1 MSKEL
6 IIDENNF
13 SDYFKDVSVNHKPN
27 KGEIIAC
34 YITRAKFGAGD
45 LKSDVISSMKE
56 NVFSTIKILQKI
68 AKARYLDSIIILKQM
83 LSDKLSGMSDREI
96 EDKEYEYIAEFF
108 YYTKKEYVPTD
119 DPRWSTLKI
128 HNVDELLA
136 GQNFSLE
143 KRVDSGSQID
153 EI

>member
-13 SDYFKDVSVNHKPN
+13 SDYFKDVSVKNKPD
-27 KGEIIAC
+27 KGEIMAC
-34 YITRAKFGAGD
+34 YVTKAKFGAGD
-45 LKSDVISSMKE
+45 LKSDVIHSMKE

-68 AKARYLDSIIILKQM
+68 AKARYLDSLIILKQM
-83 LSDKLSGMSDREI
+83 LSDKLSGLSDKEI
-96 EDKEYEYIAEFF
+96 EDKEYEYTAEFF

-128 HNVDELLA
+128 HDVDELLCK
-136 GQNFSLE
+136 E
-143 KRVDSGSQID
+143 KNTLLKSKIIENV
-153 EI
+153 